1 MGKRTPLYEEHLALG
16 GRMVDFGGW
25 DMPVQYPAG
34 ILAEHEAVR
43 QRAGLFDV
51 SHMGEI
57 DLHGERVLQFADEL
71 VTNDCQKLAE
81 NQVLYSPMCYEHGGV
96 VDDLLV
102 YRLEPGHVLLV
113 VNASNTDKDV
123 AWVMEQRQRLYPDVQ
138 AEDISAKTAEMA
150 LQGPKAQE
158 ILQSLTSFDLNRIA
172 FFWVQPDIE
181 IAGRKALWVSRT
193 GYTGEDGFEIYVRPE
208 DAVHVWREILRAGEP
223 YGILPCGLGARDSL
237 RFEACLPLYGQE
249 LDQDHTPLQS
259 GLKYWVRLEK
269 EHFIGLGPLKE
280 EQESGGPKRRL
291 VGFKLAERGI
301 ARHGYPITS
310 PSGEEIGVVTSGMLS
325 PTLGEAIGLGF
336 VPAEYAQVG
345 TRIAV
350 SVRGRA
356 IPAEVIKRPF
366 YRRSGK

>member
-1 MGKRTPLYEEHLALG
+1 MGKRTPLYEEHLGLE

-57 DLHGERVLQFADEL
+57 DLHGERALAFADEL
-71 VTNDCQKLAE
+71 VTNDCTQLVE

-113 VNASNTDKDV
+113 VNAANTEKDV
-123 AWVMEQRQRLYPDVQ
+123 AWVMGQRAKLFPDVQ
-138 AEDISAKTAEMA
+138 AEDISAATAEMA

-158 ILQSLTSFDLNRIA
+158 ILQKLTPYDLGKIG
-172 FFWVQPDIE
+172 FFYVAPGIE
-181 IAGRKALWVSRT
+181 VAGRKALWVSRT

-208 DAVHVWREILRAGEP
+208 DARHVWQEILKAGAP

-249 LDQDHTPLQS
+249 LDQEHTPVQS

-269 EHFIGLGPLKE
+269 GHFTGIEALRR
-280 EQESGGPKRRL
+280 EQEEGGPKRRL
-291 VGFKLAERGI
+291 VGLRLTERGI
-301 ARHGYPITS
+301 ARHGYPILN
-310 PSGEEIGVVTSGMLS
+310 PAGEEIGVVTSGMQS
-325 PTLGEAIGLGF
+325 PTLGEAIALGF
-336 VPAEYAQVG
+336 VPAAYAQVG
-345 TRIAV
+345 TPVAV
-350 SVRGRA
+350 SVRGKA
-356 IPAEVIKRPF
+356 VAAEVVKKPF